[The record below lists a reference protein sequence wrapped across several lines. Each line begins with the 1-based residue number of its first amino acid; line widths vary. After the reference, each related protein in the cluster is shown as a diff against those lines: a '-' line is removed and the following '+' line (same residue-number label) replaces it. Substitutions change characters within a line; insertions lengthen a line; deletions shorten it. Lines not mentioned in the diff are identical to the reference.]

1 MSGQF
6 STDSEVMQATANRV
20 DGTNSDVRGELDR
33 LQGVVDGV
41 RASWK
46 GEAQRSFD
54 HLMVRWDASAR
65 DLQEALRT
73 IADTI
78 RGNARSFD
86 DTETANTEELRNA
99 GAGLPI

>member
-6 STDSEVMQATANRV
+6 STDSEVMQSTANRV
-20 DGTNSDVRGELDR
+20 DGTNSEVRGELDR
-33 LQGVVDGV
+33 LRGTVDGV

-54 HLMVRWDASAR
+54 QLMVRWDTAAR
-65 DLQEALRT
+65 DLQDALRT
-73 IADTI
+73 ISDTI

-86 DTETANTEELRNA
+86 DTETQNAGDLKNA